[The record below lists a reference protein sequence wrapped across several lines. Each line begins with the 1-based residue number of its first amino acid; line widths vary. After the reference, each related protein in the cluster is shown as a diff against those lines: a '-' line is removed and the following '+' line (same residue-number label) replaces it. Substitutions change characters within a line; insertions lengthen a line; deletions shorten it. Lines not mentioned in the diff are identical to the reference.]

1 MPKTFT
7 VDFVSPV
14 DFEFLAA
21 EISFDDQII
30 CRVSAER
37 EDELLEI
44 DFFDILSE
52 PTRPVKMPLTR
63 FSALLSD
70 IGADVLKA
78 RRRILASVDQ
88 QAPPS

>member
-30 CRVSAER
+30 CRVSTER
-37 EDELLEI
+37 EDGLLEI
-44 DFFDILSE
+44 DFFSVLSE
-52 PTRPVKMPLTR
+52 PTLPVKMPLTQ
-63 FSALLSD
+63 FSH
-70 IGADVLKA
+70 VLKGVGDELQEA
-78 RRRILASVDQ
+78 RRNIVSSIDQ
-88 QAPPS
+88 EAPPS